1 MSWLRTIV
9 DVADLAVGVNNAVQ
23 LSRMQEMGQQ
33 VQAVEAL
40 RSVMREYIFR
50 MNEAKEDLLL
60 YKKQK
65 PIAVVAGLYYLEAEI
80 DSSPVKPEIF
90 EDISDKEYISS
101 TVRSI
106 RQERMGLLE
115 LFTEE
120 QHDLAKTTARALGS
134 YEELIALSDI
144 YDGLVQLSGLRD
156 RYNALEKEKP
166 KGFLANLKR
175 NDWFDRQRS
184 LKEQISATERQLG
197 EGEWEYLVAKYD
209 VDSKEDCLKQ
219 QAQTEALILH
229 VFGDTPVPQVSLAQI
244 LSQKL
249 ELPEGGAQTAQGS
262 PAAAQKASKPTKVE
276 CRVCGYQNSKHR
288 TTCKNCRASLE

>member
-1 MSWLRTIV
+1 MSWLRAIV

-23 LSRMQEMGQQ
+23 LSKMQEMGQQ
-33 VQAVEAL
+33 VQAIDAL

-65 PIAVVAGLYYLEAEI
+65 PIAVAAGLYYLEAEI
-80 DSSPVKPEIF
+80 DESPVKPEIF
-90 EDISDKEYISS
+90 DDISDKEYISS

-115 LFTEE
+115 YFTED

-134 YEELIALSDI
+134 YEELMALGGIYDEAVKLSDLK
-144 YDGLVQLSGLRD
+144 YKF
-156 RYNALEKEKP
+156 NALESEKP

-175 NDWFDRQRS
+175 NDWFERRNA
-184 LKEQISATERQLG
+184 LRKQISATEGQLG
-197 EGEWEYLVAKYD
+197 EGNWEYLVAKYD
-209 VDSKEDCLKQ
+209 VDSKDECLEQ
-219 QAQTEALILH
+219 QAKTEALIRH
-229 VFGDTPVPQVSLAQI
+229 VFGDTPVPRVSIAQI

-249 ELPEGGAQTAQGS
+249 ELSDGGA
-262 PAAAQKASKPTKVE
+262 
-276 CRVCGYQNSKHR
+276 
-288 TTCKNCRASLE
+288 